1 MQKRNPAARPRIWRP
16 SHRTTANLGR
26 AAFVIEPAM
35 IGFVG
40 QQTRAQEQ
48 TS

>member
-1 MQKRNPAARPRIWRP
+1 MQKRNPAARPLRP

-26 AAFVIEPAM
+26 PAFVIQPAM
-35 IGFVG
+35 IGGFVR

-48 TS
+48 RS